1 MELLTWEFVFSVL
14 SVGGLKTDSEII
26 VDSEATIEKLFVLI
40 VTLLFA
46 LIQKLVH
53 QIHTPCA
60 PIQETFA
67 LIRTP
72 HANDSE
78 TPAQKLRHL
87 IKGHHSHSAM
97 AWRGRALE
105 HFPQTHPYAPAAR
118 GLWSSQDDCVHRASS
133 KCLGRA
139 WLELYIRR
147 VKPRHTLLER
157 HCKVLCK
164 GRVIVRIPS
173 CFAVARSSVE
183 DQASFSWPWLAPS
196 KMSLLRFYCGS

>member
-14 SVGGLKTDSEII
+14 LVGGLKTDSEII

-87 IKGHHSHSAM
+87 IKGRHSHSAM

-105 HFPQTHPYAPAAR
+105 HFLQTHP
-118 GLWSSQDDCVHRASS
+118 
-133 KCLGRA
+133 LGRA

-173 CFAVARSSVE
+173 CFVVARSSVE